1 MFSRVFVCV
10 FKQRKNFVNH
20 FRNALLRGHYDGL
33 SLGRNLLKIHLGQ
46 PKVTH
51 VSTML
56 LPQNIKTKRS
66 VQTIHFGA

>member
-51 VSTML
+51 DSML
-56 LPQNIKTKRS
+56 LPPNIKTKRS
-66 VQTIHFGA
+66 VQTIHYGA